1 MAHDHDH
8 SHDHTHDH
16 DHHHSDG
23 HRDGH
28 GHDHGHG
35 GHAGHSHAPATF
47 GLAFGIGITLNVVLV
62 VAQIGVGAFA
72 HSTALL
78 ADAVHN
84 FGDVL
89 GLAFAWLASVLERRR
104 PTARQTYGFGRGSI
118 LAALANASVLL
129 VGTGAIVVEAV
140 QRLFNPA
147 PVAGGAVMIVAAAA
161 IVINGAVALMFMRGR
176 HDDLNIRGAFL
187 HMAGDA
193 GVSAGVLVA
202 AWLITLTGALWIDPV
217 ASLVISAV
225 ILAGSWGLLRDGT
238 ALAMDSVPPGID
250 PGAVRTRLLALPDVT
265 EVHDLHIWALSTTRT
280 AATAHLVSA
289 VTTPQ
294 LVPMACTLLQKE
306 FGIVHCTFQVETVE
320 DADHCVLRPD
330 CVA

>member
-1 MAHDHDH
+1 MPHDHDH
-8 SHDHTHDH
+8 DHAHGHDH
-16 DHHHSDG
+16 G
-23 HRDGH
+23 

-35 GHAGHSHAPATF
+35 HGDHGHAGHSHAPASF
-47 GLAFGIGITLNVVLV
+47 GAAFAVGITLNILLVL
-62 VAQIGVGAFA
+62 AQVGVGAWA

-89 GLAFAWLASVLERRR
+89 GLVFAWAASVLAKWGPTSRR
-104 PTARQTYGFGRGSI
+104 TYGWGRGSI

-140 QRLFNPA
+140 QRLFNPS
-147 PVAGGAVMIVAAAA
+147 PVAGGAVMAVAAAA

-176 HDDLNIRGAFL
+176 HADLNVRGAFL
-187 HMAGDA
+187 HMAADA

-202 AWLITLTGALWIDPV
+202 AGLILLTGALWIDPV
-217 ASLVISAV
+217 ASLLISAV
-225 ILAGSWGLLRDGT
+225 VVAGSWGLLREST
-238 ALAMDSVPPGID
+238 ALAMDAVPPGID
-250 PGAVRTRLLALPDVT
+250 PAAVRTRLLALPDVT

-280 AATAHLVSA
+280 AATAHLVTSGA
-289 VTTPQ
+289 TAL
-294 LVPMACTLLQKE
+294 LVPLACTALQE
-306 FGIVHCTFQVETVE
+306 GFGIGHCTFQVETVE
-320 DADHCVLRPD
+320 FAGDCALRSD